1 MFNYSPLALI
11 AEFKPFFHITKV
23 VILTTITKFFVV
35 ILITYICTMKK
46 HVFPV
51 RLNDFDKELLDRL
64 SEKKQTS
71 KALIVAEAIRL
82 LAKKEKIKP

>member
-1 MFNYSPLALI
+1 
-11 AEFKPFFHITKV
+11 
-23 VILTTITKFFVV
+23 
-35 ILITYICTMKK
+35 MKK

-71 KALIVAEAIRL
+71 KALIVTEAIRL
-82 LAKKEKIKP
+82 LAKKEKITPKPL